1 MHIQESG
8 LLFTPAEVP
17 VPKICCVPAT
27 FFFAKLCSKMW
38 VTSCAQL
45 EVFAEDEVIDVVPNF
60 QLRDLV
66 NDDML
71 IIDAVRHVMT
81 AGNSAEA

>member
-1 MHIQESG
+1 
-8 LLFTPAEVP
+8 
-17 VPKICCVPAT
+17 
-27 FFFAKLCSKMW
+27 MW
-38 VTSCAQL
+38 VISCAQL

-71 IIDAVRHVMT
+71 IINAVRLAVI
-81 AGNSAEA
+81 SR